1 MKNHE
6 FFEII
11 SRVEFETLLNSFTAV
26 DTEKVSISDACG
38 LVLGEDIISP
48 EDLPP
53 ANRSCMDGYAV
64 NARDA
69 FGATEGNPTYLECSA
84 TLKVD
89 ENPDFELQPGECAAI
104 PTGGTLPDGA
114 DAVVMVEHTQ
124 ELGAGTIEIRK
135 SSAPGEH
142 TMLKGEDAAKGDT
155 VFQAGHKVRFQDAGL
170 LAALGMK
177 EVAIHRKPRVGII
190 STGDELVEI
199 DSPQKV
205 GTIRDVNS
213 HTLRCLVTE
222 AGAEAVNYGIVRDE
236 LDKLKSTLTKAI
248 AENDLVLLSGGS
260 SVGMRDLTVQA
271 IESMKNSE
279 ILAHGVAISPGK
291 PTILGRAGS
300 KPVLGLPGQVTSV
313 QVVMLSLVVPFIRQ
327 LMGQK
332 DAFSTS
338 GRTMIQ
344 AELGRNTVSKP
355 GREDYVR
362 MKLINRE
369 DGLPLAEP
377 IYGKSGLLK
386 TMIQADGLMIIPA
399 DTEGFYAG
407 NTVNIWKI

>member
-1 MKNHE
+1 MKNHD

-124 ELGAGTIEIRK
+124 ELGSGTIEIRK

-155 VFQAGHKVRFQDAGL
+155 VLQAGHKVRFQDVGL

-236 LDKLKSTLTKAI
+236 LDKLESTLTKAI

-362 MKLINRE
+362 MKLTNRE

>member
-1 MKNHE
+1 MTHE
-6 FFEII
+6 FFKII
-11 SRVEFETLLNSFTAV
+11 SRVEFEALLNSFPAV
-26 DTEKVSISDACG
+26 GTETVSISDAFG
-38 LVLGEDIISP
+38 LVLGEEIISP

-69 FGATEGNPTYLECSA
+69 FGATEGNPAYLECTA
-84 TLKVD
+84 TLRVD
-89 ENPDFELQPGECAAI
+89 ENPGFELQPGECAAI
-104 PTGGTLPDGA
+104 ATGGTLPGGA
-114 DAVVMVEHTQ
+114 DGVVMVEHTHD
-124 ELGAGTIEIRK
+124 LGSGTIEIRK
-135 SSAPGEH
+135 SAAPGENI
-142 TMLKGEDAAKGDT
+142 MLKGEDVAKGT
-155 VFQAGHKVRFQDAGL
+155 PVFQSGHKVRFQDVGL
-170 LAALGMK
+170 LAALGIK
-177 EVAIHRKPRVGII
+177 EIVIHRKPRVGII

-199 DSPQKV
+199 DAPQKV

-213 HTLRCLVTE
+213 HTLRCLVNE

-236 LDKLKSTLTKAI
+236 LNKLESTLEKAI

-271 IESMKNSE
+271 IESMQDSE

-291 PTILGRAGS
+291 PTILGHAGN
-300 KPVLGLPGQVTSV
+300 KPILGLPGQVTSV
-313 QVVMLSLVVPFIRQ
+313 QVVMLALVVPFIRQ

-332 DAFSTS
+332 DAFSGTD
-338 GRTMIQ
+338 RFLVQ

-362 MKLINRE
+362 MKLTHRE
-369 DGLPLAEP
+369 GMLPLAEP
-377 IYGKSGLLK
+377 VYGKSGLLK

-407 NTVNIWKI
+407 NTVSIWKI

>member
-1 MKNHE
+1 MSHD
-6 FFEII
+6 FFKII
-11 SRVEFETLLNSFTAV
+11 SRVDFEALLNSFESVGT
-26 DTEKVSISDACG
+26 KRVSISDAFG

-69 FGATEGNPTYLECSA
+69 FGATEGNPAYLECSA

-89 ENPDFELQPGECAAI
+89 ENPEFELQPGECAAI
-104 PTGGTLPDGA
+104 PTGGTLPEGA

-124 ELGAGTIEIRK
+124 ELGSGTIEIRK

-142 TMLKGEDAAKGDT
+142 IMLKGEDVTKGDT
-155 VFQAGHKVRFQDAGL
+155 VFQAGHKVRFQDVGL
-170 LAALGMK
+170 LAALGIK
-177 EVAIHRKPRVGII
+177 DVTIYRQPRVGII

-213 HTLRCLVTE
+213 HTLRCLVNE
-222 AGAEAVNYGIVRDE
+222 AGAKAVNYGIVGDK
-236 LDKLKSTLTKAI
+236 LDKLMATLTQAI

-271 IESMKNSE
+271 IESMEDSE

-291 PTILGRAGS
+291 PTILGRVGT
-300 KPVLGLPGQVTSV
+300 KPVMGLPGQVTSV
-313 QVVMLSLVVPFIRQ
+313 QVVMLALVVPFIRH
-327 LMGQK
+327 LMSEK
-332 DAFSTS
+332 DAFSGTD
-338 GRTMIQ
+338 RMQVQ

-362 MKLINRE
+362 MKLSHRE
-369 DGLPLAEP
+369 GLLPLAEP
-377 IYGKSGLLK
+377 VYGKSGLLK
-386 TMIQADGLMIIPA
+386 TMIKAYGLMIIPA

-407 NTVNIWKI
+407 DTVSIWKI

>member
-1 MKNHE
+1 MNHE

-11 SRVEFETLLNSFTAV
+11 SRVEFEALLKSFDAV
-26 DTEKVSISDACG
+26 GTETVSIADAFG
-38 LVLGEDIISP
+38 LVLGEDIVSE

-64 NARDA
+64 NGRDT
-69 FGATEGNPTYLECSA
+69 FGATEGNPAYLECSA
-84 TLKVD
+84 TLRVD
-89 ENPDFELQPGECAAI
+89 ENPCFELQPGECAAI
-104 PTGGTLPDGA
+104 ATGGTLPDGA
-114 DAVVMVEHTQ
+114 DGVVMVEHTHH
-124 ELGAGTIEIRK
+124 LGSGTIEIRK
-135 SSAPGEH
+135 SAAPGDN
-142 TMLKGEDAAKGDT
+142 TMLKGEDVAKNDT
-155 VFQAGHKVRFQDAGL
+155 IFQTGHKVRFQDVGL
-170 LAALGMK
+170 LAALGIK

-213 HTLRCLVTE
+213 HTLRCLVNE

-236 LDKLKSTLTKAI
+236 LDKLESTLAQAI

-271 IESMKNSE
+271 IESMEESK

-291 PTILGRAGS
+291 PTILGRAGN

-313 QVVMLSLVVPFIRQ
+313 QVVMLALVVPFIRQ

-332 DAFSTS
+332 DAFSGTD
-338 GRTMIQ
+338 RMLVQ

-362 MKLINRE
+362 MKLTSRE
-369 DGLPLAEP
+369 SQLPLAEP

>member
-1 MKNHE
+1 MTHE
-6 FFEII
+6 FFKII
-11 SRVEFETLLNSFTAV
+11 SRVEFEALLNSFPAV
-26 DTEKVSISDACG
+26 GTETVSISDAFG
-38 LVLGEDIISP
+38 LVLGEEIISP

-69 FGATEGNPTYLECSA
+69 FGATEGNPAYLECTA

-89 ENPDFELQPGECAAI
+89 ENPGFELQPGECAAI
-104 PTGGTLPDGA
+104 ATGGTLPGGA
-114 DAVVMVEHTQ
+114 DGVVMVEHTYD
-124 ELGAGTIEIRK
+124 LGSGTIEIRK
-135 SSAPGEH
+135 SAAPGENI
-142 TMLKGEDAAKGDT
+142 MLKGEDVAKGT
-155 VFQAGHKVRFQDAGL
+155 PVFQSGHKVRFQDVGL
-170 LAALGMK
+170 LAALGIK
-177 EVAIHRKPRVGII
+177 EIVIHRKPRVGII

-199 DSPQKV
+199 DAPQKV

-213 HTLRCLVTE
+213 HTLRCLVNE

-236 LDKLKSTLTKAI
+236 LNKLESTLEKAI

-271 IESMKNSE
+271 IESMQDSE

-291 PTILGRAGS
+291 PTILGRVGK

-313 QVVMLSLVVPFIRQ
+313 QVVMLALVVPFIRQ

-332 DAFSTS
+332 DAFSGTD
-338 GRTMIQ
+338 RFLVQ

-362 MKLINRE
+362 MKLTHRE
-369 DGLPLAEP
+369 GMLPLAEP
-377 IYGKSGLLK
+377 VYGKSGLLK

-407 NTVNIWKI
+407 NTVSIWKI

>member
-1 MKNHE
+1 MNHE
-6 FFEII
+6 FFKII
-11 SRVEFETLLNSFTAV
+11 SRVEFEALLNSFAAV
-26 DTEKVSISDACG
+26 ETETVSISDAFG
-38 LVLGEDIISP
+38 LVLGEEIISP

-69 FGATEGNPTYLECSA
+69 FGATEANPAYLECFA

-89 ENPDFELQPGECAAI
+89 DNPGFELQPGECAGIA
-104 PTGGTLPDGA
+104 TGGTLPDGA
-114 DAVVMVEHTQ
+114 DGVVMVEHTHD
-124 ELGAGTIEIRK
+124 LGSGTIEIRK
-135 SSAPGEH
+135 SAAPGENI
-142 TMLKGEDAAKGDT
+142 MLKGEDVAKDAMI
-155 VFQAGHKVRFQDAGL
+155 FQTGHKVRFQDVGL
-170 LAALGMK
+170 LAALGIK
-177 EVAIHRKPRVGII
+177 EVSIHRKPRVGII

-199 DSPQKV
+199 DAPQKI

-213 HTLRCLVTE
+213 HTLRCLVNE

-236 LDKLKSTLTKAI
+236 LDKLERTLEKAI

-271 IESMKNSE
+271 IESMQDAE

-291 PTILGRAGS
+291 PTILGRVGK

-313 QVVMLSLVVPFIRQ
+313 QVVMLALVMPFIRQ

-332 DAFSTS
+332 NAFSGTD
-338 GRTMIQ
+338 RLQVQ

-362 MKLINRE
+362 MKLTHRE
-369 DGLPLAEP
+369 GMLPLAEP
-377 IYGKSGLLK
+377 VYGKSGLLK

-407 NTVNIWKI
+407 NTVSIWKI